1 MRAALSNAE
10 HPFILAAIAENLS
23 RLGDKEKAL
32 TILKKAHTNHPH
44 SAALSLALIKT
55 LAQPVGAKK
64 PLRFMKR
71 CRRTLKNRPD
81 VLKQPH
87 WPPIKIK
94 R

>member
-44 SAALSLALIKT
+44 SAAPILGVIKT
-55 LAQPVGAKK
+55 LAQTGRRKEAM
-64 PLRFMKR
+64 RFMKR
-71 CRRTLKNRPD
+71 CRRTLKTARCAKTNRTG
-81 VLKQPH
+81 
-87 WPPIKIK
+87 
-94 R
+94 RR